1 MTTNYRAWLWYQL
14 AVEARAAAQ
23 QIKDEDIKLQVL
35 RRAIW
40 CWSLGPREPLY
51 QVSRVPSNKS
61 ICDPHMAENQQP
73 TRSYPGAHC
82 HKLRTSS
89 AILLWM
95 SKRSTNAWLGRI
107 NVLLAWAASAR
118 EQSEAA
124 KRLSDQRRGILSGAT
139 DIWRNKR
146 QEWLSRRRPDS
157 S

>member
-1 MTTNYRAWLWYQL
+1 MN
-14 AVEARAAAQ
+14 
-23 QIKDEDIKLQVL
+23 IKCYI
-35 RRAIW
+35 I
-40 CWSLGPREPLY
+40 
-51 QVSRVPSNKS
+51 
-61 ICDPHMAENQQP
+61 
-73 TRSYPGAHC
+73 
-82 HKLRTSS
+82 
-89 AILLWM
+89 WM

-139 DIWRNKR
+139 GIWRNKR